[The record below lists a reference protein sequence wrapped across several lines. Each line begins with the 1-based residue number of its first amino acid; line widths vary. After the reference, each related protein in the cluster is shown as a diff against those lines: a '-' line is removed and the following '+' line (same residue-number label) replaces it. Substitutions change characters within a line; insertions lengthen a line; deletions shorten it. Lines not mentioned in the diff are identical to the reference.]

1 MCIEAIAA
9 ERITQI
15 GLRAGLPPTGSG
27 RTKLKQNQARGTAAI
42 SGDPLEGSRAPPPSL
57 KPLRLAIVSAL
68 FSQNGTNDGHNKQ
81 TEFRKIAHRH
91 RSRGRPHNRMTS
103 RRIYPS
109 LFFTQIVRDTP
120 ICNPGINKVHD
131 KNPSFGF
138 NCCCWGERSP
148 PARTH
153 TQIRFLW
160 SESRADVQNVTDCF
174 PRERSHKGAVIPTAH
189 AHCALP
195 TPWPAPDCYRR
206 RNRGFGADPLVIS
219 ALFFISAISERFG
232 LLLRGFDPKSFVRLR
247 EDNDAQGL
255 RPYGRGREGLRAA
268 GHYGRSRWV
277 SSSHSHSFYPSLL
290 SLFPPLFLFLFLFPF
305 FSSPF
310 PSFPFSLIS
319 FLSLY
324 LFLLPCTLP
333 HHHSFHSPLFLP
345 SPLFFSY
352 SFSSPLLFLAIL
364 PTVSLLPLLSC
375 FPFPLPFPLSPLS
388 FPLIPSFFPLP
399 VSPLLSL
406 PPLFPSFS
414 HPPPFFSPSPF
425 PLLCL
430 PFSPL
435 SPPLP
440 FSPLFLSLYSPFPFS
455 LLFYPVSL
463 PLFLPLSH
471 SPLLPHPF
479 PFLPPHYPVSLIP
492 FSPSSPIPLFLPL
505 FPFPSF
511 FALSSPPSS
520 ILGGKLTHVI
530 PEASLPPPTP
540 HPLLL
545 LWHRAWP

>member
-1 MCIEAIAA
+1 MLSHMCIEAIAA

-42 SGDPLEGSRAPPPSL
+42 SGDPLSVLCWRCYLMQSSSPASAPALARPARPFVAANRRSRGKRRARRFIYRPPPACRCDCVLTLENNTREGSRAPPPSL

-109 LFFTQIVRDTP
+109 LFFTQIIRDTP

-232 LLLRGFDPKSFVRLR
+232 LLLRGFDPKVKIAF
-247 EDNDAQGL
+247 
-255 RPYGRGREGLRAA
+255 
-268 GHYGRSRWV
+268 
-277 SSSHSHSFYPSLL
+277 FF
-290 SLFPPLFLFLFLFPF
+290 SLFFRRDSERAQFLQR
-305 FSSPF
+305 F
-310 PSFPFSLIS
+310 PSSCKQDYFS
-319 FLSLY
+319 
-324 LFLLPCTLP
+324 T
-333 HHHSFHSPLFLP
+333 
-345 SPLFFSY
+345 
-352 SFSSPLLFLAIL
+352 
-364 PTVSLLPLLSC
+364 
-375 FPFPLPFPLSPLS
+375 
-388 FPLIPSFFPLP
+388 
-399 VSPLLSL
+399 
-406 PPLFPSFS
+406 
-414 HPPPFFSPSPF
+414 
-425 PLLCL
+425 
-430 PFSPL
+430 
-435 SPPLP
+435 
-440 FSPLFLSLYSPFPFS
+440 
-455 LLFYPVSL
+455 
-463 PLFLPLSH
+463 
-471 SPLLPHPF
+471 
-479 PFLPPHYPVSLIP
+479 
-492 FSPSSPIPLFLPL
+492 
-505 FPFPSF
+505 
-511 FALSSPPSS
+511 
-520 ILGGKLTHVI
+520 
-530 PEASLPPPTP
+530 
-540 HPLLL
+540 
-545 LWHRAWP
+545 